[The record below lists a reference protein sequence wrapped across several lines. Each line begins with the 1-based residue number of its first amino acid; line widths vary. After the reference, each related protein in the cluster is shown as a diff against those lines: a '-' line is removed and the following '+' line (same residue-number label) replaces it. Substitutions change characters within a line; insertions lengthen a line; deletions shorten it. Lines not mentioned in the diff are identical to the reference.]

1 MHEPPVD
8 EKEVLRMN
16 TFDVIV
22 VGGGVSGGLPA
33 ATYLQKSGLDV
44 AVIEARPELGNFCPT
59 HETWPET
66 LDSPHAAINFSG
78 NSPAI
83 VDLELESRYGYRIR
97 TTPVVLGTTHTDGT
111 NCLICY
117 DPAKTAESFGRH
129 AAVDGETI
137 FGIQNRVLE
146 KMVEM
151 NELAFY
157 SPHPDVG
164 KFEEILKLC
173 GYVMGRSVDEMSS
186 MTAYEL
192 IELTFASDKA
202 RQTMICPVALH
213 LQGAPLSRGQGAFAV
228 ALSLFYTTAVAIGG
242 NEALVDA
249 LSRCFLDHDGTI
261 LVNCPVERIEVRDGK
276 ATAVV
281 LADTAAFPGAR
292 IEARR
297 AIVSNVGARKTLEL
311 VGEQTMAS
319 VDSRLAAKMKHWKM
333 DERGSTVTSWLLDGE
348 MPWGSAEYDPLVSKA
363 HLMYKAYDSWQGA
376 KDYVMAMINNDTWSA
391 FGNMIEILDYGKC
404 DPNAVSP
411 EGYRVIRGEEAIPY
425 PLRREGGPEAWDGPI
440 RDEMLRRRHDVM
452 EGIAPGFKDRII
464 DCFQWTP
471 IDIWRI
477 NQAAIYGQVLG
488 GDFSEDQWML
498 DRMPYRAPVGGLYM
512 SNAVWPLGLS
522 WMAAG
527 YNAAQVVAEDL
538 GVRNQPWWN
547 ARPVAWFLE
556 NIERL
561 LEPLELAATTARR

>member
-1 MHEPPVD
+1 M
-8 EKEVLRMN
+8 M

-33 ATYLQKSGLDV
+33 AAYLQKAGLDV
-44 AVIEARPELGNFCPT
+44 AVVEARPELGNFCPT

-66 LDSPHAAINFSG
+66 LDSPHASINFSG

-83 VDLELESRYGYRIR
+83 VDLELESRYGYRLR

-151 NELAFY
+151 NELAFF

-164 KFEEILKLC
+164 KFEEILRLC
-173 GYVMGRSVDEMSS
+173 GYVMGRTVDEMSS

-192 IELTFASDKA
+192 IELTFESDRA
-202 RQTMICPVALH
+202 RQTLLCPVALH

-228 ALSLFYTTAVAIGG
+228 ALSLFYTTAMAIGG

-249 LSRCFLDHDGTI
+249 LSRCFLEHGGTI
-261 LVNCPVERIEVRDGK
+261 LVNCPVKTIELRDGR

-281 LADTAAFPGAR
+281 LDDTAVFPGAR
-292 IEARR
+292 LEARQ
-297 AIVSNVGARKTLEL
+297 AIVSNVGARMTLEL
-311 VGEQTMAS
+311 VGEQAMAA
-319 VDSRLAAKMKHWKM
+319 VDSRLATKMKHWKM

-348 MPWGSAEYDPLVSKA
+348 MSWGSTEWDPLISKA
-363 HLMYKAYDSWQGA
+363 HLIYKAYDSWQGA
-376 KDYVMAMINNDTWSA
+376 KDYVMAMINNDTWGA

-440 RDEMLRRRHDVM
+440 RDEMLRRRNDVV
-452 EGIAPGFKDRII
+452 EAIAPGFKSRVI
-464 DCFQWTP
+464 DSFQWTP
-471 IDIWRI
+471 VDIWRV
-477 NQAAIYGQVLG
+477 NPAAVYGQVLG
-488 GDFSEDQWML
+488 GDFSEDQWIL
-498 DRMPYRAPVGGLYM
+498 DRMPYRMPVGGLYM

-538 GVRNQPWWN
+538 GVRHQPWWN

-561 LEPLELAATTARR
+561 LEPLELAAATARR

>member
-1 MHEPPVD
+1 M
-8 EKEVLRMN
+8 M

-33 ATYLQKSGLDV
+33 AAYLQKAGLDV
-44 AVIEARPELGNFCPT
+44 AVVEARPELGNFCPT

-66 LDSPHAAINFSG
+66 LDSPHASINFSG

-83 VDLELESRYGYRIR
+83 VDLELESRYGYRLR

-151 NELAFY
+151 NELAFF

-164 KFEEILKLC
+164 KFEEILRLC
-173 GYVMGRSVDEMSS
+173 GYVMGRTVDEMSS

-192 IELTFASDKA
+192 IELTFESDRA
-202 RQTMICPVALH
+202 RQTLLCPVALH

-228 ALSLFYTTAVAIGG
+228 ALSLFYTTAMAIGG

-249 LSRCFLDHDGTI
+249 LSRCFLEHGGTI
-261 LVNCPVERIEVRDGK
+261 LVNCPVKTIELRDGR

-281 LADTAAFPGAR
+281 LDDTAVFPGAR
-292 IEARR
+292 LEARQ
-297 AIVSNVGARKTLEL
+297 AIVSNVGARMTLEL
-311 VGEQTMAS
+311 VGEQAMAA
-319 VDSRLAAKMKHWKM
+319 VDSRLATKMKHWKM

-348 MPWGSAEYDPLVSKA
+348 MSWGSTEWDPLISKA
-363 HLMYKAYDSWQGA
+363 HLIYKAYDSWRGA
-376 KDYVMAMINNDTWSA
+376 KDYVMAMINNDTWGA

-440 RDEMLRRRHDVM
+440 RDEMLRRRNDVV
-452 EGIAPGFKDRII
+452 EAIAPGFKSRVI
-464 DCFQWTP
+464 DSFQWTP
-471 IDIWRI
+471 VDIWRV
-477 NQAAIYGQVLG
+477 NPAAVYGQVLG
-488 GDFSEDQWML
+488 GDFSEDQWIL
-498 DRMPYRAPVGGLYM
+498 DRMPYRMPVGGLYM

-538 GVRNQPWWN
+538 GVRRQPWWN

-561 LEPLELAATTARR
+561 LEPLELAAATARR

>member
-1 MHEPPVD
+1 
-8 EKEVLRMN
+8 MN

-561 LEPLELAATTARR
+561 LEPLELAATAARR

>member
-1 MHEPPVD
+1 
-8 EKEVLRMN
+8 MN

-33 ATYLQKSGLDV
+33 ATYLQKAGLDV

-66 LDSPHAAINFSG
+66 LDSPHASINFSG

-129 AAVDGETI
+129 AAADGETI

-173 GYVMGRSVDEMSS
+173 GYVMGRGVDEMSS

-192 IELTFASDKA
+192 IELTFASDRA

-228 ALSLFYTTAVAIGG
+228 ALSLFYTTAMAIGG

-249 LSRCFLDHDGTI
+249 LSRCFLDHGGTI
-261 LVNCPVERIEVRDGK
+261 LVNCPVKTIEVRDGR

-281 LADTAAFPGAR
+281 LDDTAVFPGAR
-292 IEARR
+292 FEARR
-297 AIVSNVGARKTLEL
+297 AIVSNVGARATLDL
-311 VGEQTMAS
+311 VGEQTMAF
-319 VDSRLAAKMKHWKM
+319 VDSRLAAKMRHWKM
-333 DERGSTVTSWLLDGE
+333 DERGSTVTSWLIDGE
-348 MPWGSAEYDPLVSKA
+348 MPWGSAGYDQLVSKA
-363 HLMYKAYDSWQGA
+363 HLMYKAYESWQGA
-376 KDYVMAMINNDTWSA
+376 KDYVMAMINNDTWGA

-440 RDEMLRRRHDVM
+440 RDEMLRRRNDVM
-452 EGIAPGFKDRII
+452 EGIAPGFKEKII
-464 DCFQWTP
+464 DCFTWTP
-471 IDIWRI
+471 IDIWRV
-477 NQAAIYGQVLG
+477 NQAAVFGQVLG
-488 GDFSEDQWML
+488 GDFSEDQWIL
-498 DRMPYRAPVGGLYM
+498 DRMPYRMPVGGLYM

-538 GVRNQPWWN
+538 GIRHQPWWS

-561 LEPLELAATTARR
+561 LEPLELAAAAARRGD

>member
-1 MHEPPVD
+1 MI
-8 EKEVLRMN
+8 

-33 ATYLQKSGLDV
+33 AAYLQKAGLDV
-44 AVIEARPELGNFCPT
+44 AVVEARPELGNFCPT

-83 VDLELESRYGYRIR
+83 VDLELESRYGYRLR

-129 AAVDGETI
+129 AAADGETI

-151 NELAFY
+151 NELAFF
-157 SPHPDVG
+157 SPHPDAG
-164 KFEEILKLC
+164 KFEEILRLC

-192 IELTFASDKA
+192 IELTFQSDRA
-202 RQTMICPVALH
+202 RQTLLCPVALH

-228 ALSLFYTTAVAIGG
+228 ALSLFYTTAMAIGG

-249 LSRCFLDHDGTI
+249 LSRCFLEHGGTI
-261 LVNCPVERIEVRDGK
+261 LVNCPVKAIELRDGR
-276 ATAVV
+276 ASAVV
-281 LADTAAFPGAR
+281 LDDTAVFPGAR
-292 IEARR
+292 LEARQ

-311 VGEQTMAS
+311 VGEQAMAS
-319 VDSRLAAKMKHWKM
+319 VDSRLATKMKHWKM
-333 DERGSTVTSWLLDGE
+333 DERGSTVTSWLLDGD
-348 MPWGSAEYDPLVSKA
+348 MPWGSAEYDPLISKA
-363 HLMYKAYDSWQGA
+363 HLIYKAYDSWQGA
-376 KDYVMAMINNDTWSA
+376 KDYVMAMINNDTWGA

-440 RDEMLRRRHDVM
+440 RDEMLRRRNDVM
-452 EGIAPGFKDRII
+452 EGIAPGFKSRVI
-464 DCFQWTP
+464 DSFQWTP
-471 IDIWRI
+471 VDIWRV
-477 NQAAIYGQVLG
+477 NPAAVYGQVLG
-488 GDFSEDQWML
+488 GDFSEDQWIL
-498 DRMPYRAPVGGLYM
+498 DRMPYRMPVGHLYM

-538 GVRNQPWWN
+538 GVRHQPWWS

-561 LEPLELAATTARR
+561 LEPLELAAATARR